1 MKEYNKNNTK
11 KAQYLRK
18 NATPWERKLWYEFL
32 KDYPIR
38 FQRQKPID
46 NFVADFYCAKAGI
59 VLELDGG
66 EHFSSQTLQY
76 DQMRTEILQKKG
88 VKVVRLIETCHDIKE
103 ADLKNA
109 DTVAI
114 TAGAS
119 TPTYLTNQVI
129 DVLKKY
135 SETKTLNLP
144 PIEIDKIL

>member
-88 VKVVRLIETCHDIKE
+88 VKVVRIC
-103 ADLKNA
+103 N
-109 DTVAI
+109 
-114 TAGAS
+114 
-119 TPTYLTNQVI
+119 N
-129 DVLKKY
+129 
-135 SETKTLNLP
+135 
-144 PIEIDKIL
+144 EIDKNFEGVCEYIDDIVKQNLKSR